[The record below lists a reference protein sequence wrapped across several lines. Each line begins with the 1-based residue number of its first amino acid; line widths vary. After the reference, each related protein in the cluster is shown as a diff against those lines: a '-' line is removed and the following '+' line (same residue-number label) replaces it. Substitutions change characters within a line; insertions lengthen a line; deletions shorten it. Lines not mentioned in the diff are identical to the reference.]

1 MRWIPRFSS
10 PASRMLLTCNQLTL
24 PLCQVSLHQCLYSTF
39 PLPRQPVPPLTQTM
53 DRYLHALEPLVSPE
67 ELEQTR
73 KMVEEFRRPGG
84 VGQAL
89 QAKLER
95 RASKMENWLT
105 EWWQQTQFLESRLP
119 LAVHASPAV
128 VLPKQ
133 DYNTWRGQLRFAA
146 KLIAGMLDF
155 KAKVDRHTLLA
166 EYMRG
171 RPLCLDQY
179 NKIFSSCRVP
189 GPKHDSVLLCSRSRR
204 PPAHVTVVRNYQFF
218 QLDVYNSDGT
228 PLTVD
233 QIQLQLLQIRNNS
246 WKTDKEPLGIL
257 TSDHRRTWGQ
267 AYTTLM
273 KDKLNRD
280 SVRAIQRSIFTVCLD
295 ASVLKMA
302 EGKYSSGMAAQMLHG
317 GGSYS
322 NSGNRWFDKT
332 LQFIVGEDGS
342 CGLIYEAAT
351 AEGPPVATIL
361 DHVLE
366 YCKSPDSVRSP
377 MTRLPMPKKLYFY
390 ITPEIKRDIEHAK
403 QNLDILI
410 NDLDIICFTYGGFGK
425 NLPKKNGLSTD
436 SFLQMGLQLAYY
448 RMYGCLNA
456 TCETASLRMFHL
468 GRTETIRSASQEALE
483 MVQAM
488 DDPSRQAEEKLALMQ
503 KAIHAHTAYTD
514 QALQGQ
520 AIDRHLLGLKLQAIE
535 EGSRV
540 PEIFMDTSYA
550 VANHWMISA
559 GQVAARTDC
568 VMCYGPLV
576 PDGYAVCYN
585 PRPEHVNFSVS
596 AFNCCDDTNAAK
608 LARGLEKALDDMKNL
623 LLPPNG
629 PSTPTP

>member
-1 MRWIPRFSS
+1 MLWT
-10 PASRMLLTCNQLTL
+10 PAISRPACRLLLAYNQCTWPPGPA
-24 PLCQVSLHQCLYSTF
+24 PLSRCLYSSF
-39 PLPRQPVPPLTQTM
+39 PLPRLPVPPLAQTM
-53 DRYLHALEPLVSPE
+53 DRYLHALEPMVSPE

-73 KMVEEFRRPGG
+73 NMVEEFCSRGG
-84 VGQAL
+84 VGEAL
-89 QAKLER
+89 QAKLEK

-105 EWWQQTQFLESRLP
+105 EWWQQSEYLESRLP
-119 LAVHASPAV
+119 LAVHSSPAV

-133 DYNTWRGQLRFAA
+133 DFNTWRGQLRFAA

-189 GPKHDSVLLCSRSRR
+189 GPKHDSVLLCSRSRK
-204 PPAHVTVVRNYQFF
+204 PPMHVTVVRNYQFF

-246 WKTDKEPLGIL
+246 WKTDKEPLGVL
-257 TSDHRRTWGQ
+257 TSDHRHTWGE
-267 AYTTLM
+267 AYSTLM
-273 KDKLNRD
+273 RDKLNRD

-295 ASVLKMA
+295 ASVLKLA
-302 EGKYSSGMAAQMLHG
+302 EGKYSSGTAAQMLHG
-317 GGSYS
+317 GGSYA

-342 CGLIYEAAT
+342 CGLVYEAST

-361 DHVLE
+361 DHVLD
-366 YCKSPDSVRSP
+366 YCKSPDTVRSP
-377 MTRLPMPKKLYFY
+377 MIRLPMPKKLYFY

-410 NDLDIICFTYGGFGK
+410 NDLDITCFTYRGFGK
-425 NLPKKNGLSTD
+425 NLPKKHTLSPD

-448 RMYGCLNA
+448 RMYGYLCA

-468 GRTETIRSASQEALE
+468 GRTDTIRSASQEALE
-483 MVQAM
+483 LVQAM
-488 DDPSRQAEEKLALMQ
+488 DDPVKKAEEKLGLLK
-503 KAIHAHTAYTD
+503 KAVHAHSAYTE
-514 QALQGQ
+514 QALLGQ

-535 EGSRV
+535 TGSRV

-550 VANHWMISA
+550 VANHWKISTGQEIRHRSKVWSSGAMISA
-559 GQVAARTDC
+559 YVYCQSQ
-568 VMCYGPLV
+568 MEP
-576 PDGYAVCYN
+576 
-585 PRPEHVNFSVS
+585 
-596 AFNCCDDTNAAK
+596 
-608 LARGLEKALDDMKNL
+608 
-623 LLPPNG
+623 
-629 PSTPTP
+629 